1 MTVTF
6 ESRNEKASGLVH
18 GFQLYDF
25 RGRCGKPVGTR
36 KMEVNF
42 RRLKRDE
49 FQELALDAGL
59 EVVDLYGNCDY
70 AKFNDMESPFM
81 IWRMKPIQN

>member
-1 MTVTF
+1 
-6 ESRNEKASGLVH
+6 
-18 GFQLYDF
+18 
-25 RGRCGKPVGTR
+25 
-36 KMEVNF
+36 MEVNF